1 MTFEVEFDISKED
14 CKEIVRYH
22 LYRRPLQMVL
32 NLLRLIFVAV
42 LGVSAISTAIAG
54 DTVLAAFF
62 GAVCLVILGFFI
74 LVPIRAARSL
84 LKTPYYKGKI
94 RFVGDDSGTQF
105 IYTTGD
111 SNTQWSG
118 YVRYRETKHLFL
130 LFVSDAG
137 FRAIPKRA
145 FSAEQASQFRNLLNQ
160 RIPSS
165 NKR

>member
-1 MTFEVEFDISKED
+1 MNFETEFEISKDD
-14 CKEIVRYH
+14 CKEIVNYH
-22 LYRRPLQMVL
+22 FYRRPLQMAL
-32 NLLRLIFVAV
+32 NIVRLIFGIAA
-42 LGVSAISTAIAG
+42 GVCAILTAIAG
-54 DTVLAAFF
+54 DGVWAVIF
-62 GAVCLVILGFFI
+62 GTVCLVILGVFI
-74 LVPIRAARSL
+74 LAPKRAVSSL
-84 LKTPYYKGKI
+84 LKTPYYQGKI

-105 IYTTGD
+105 IYRTGD

-130 LFVSDAG
+130 LFVSDSG

-145 FSAEQASQFRNLLNQ
+145 LPAEQASQFRNLLNQ